1 MFYKHNKIPNHTV
14 RRKQRVINFSFM
26 LNVFVFYIKLLSF
39 LKCSMARNLSCLP
52 CYVAENDTDEYHSS
66 SDLDDENIPK

>member
-1 MFYKHNKIPNHTV
+1 
-14 RRKQRVINFSFM
+14 M
-26 LNVFVFYIKLLSF
+26 LNVFVFYVQLLSF
-39 LKCSMARNLSCLP
+39 LKFSMARNLPCLP